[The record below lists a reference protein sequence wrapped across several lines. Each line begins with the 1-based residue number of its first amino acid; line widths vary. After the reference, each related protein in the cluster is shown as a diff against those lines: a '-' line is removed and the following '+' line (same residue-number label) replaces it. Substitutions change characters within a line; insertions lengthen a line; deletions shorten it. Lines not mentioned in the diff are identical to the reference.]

1 MNIFEVMKSRLK
13 EGKTIL
19 EAQKELVKE
28 GKVFD
33 FQWKDFEGI
42 AKAVVKDESLG
53 IHITLQGKGE
63 GKHKCVY
70 SVLVVPKDPHS
81 KPDALDKQ
89 ERMLLRVLVE
99 ADVNQPFDTLYY
111 SGVVYFYNQQ
121 ISKQTEFIAKEAA
134 KRIAVKIRDEL
145 LKAEEREEEGTLF
158 IAHLN

>member
-13 EGKTIL
+13 EGKTIV

-70 SVLVVPKDPHS
+70 SVLVVPKIPQG
-81 KPDALDKQ
+81 KQNALTNQK
-89 ERMLLRVLVE
+89 RMWPRVLVE
-99 ADVNQPFDTLYY
+99 ADVNRPSTLY
-111 SGVVYFYNQQ
+111 
-121 ISKQTEFIAKEAA
+121 IILE
-134 KRIAVKIRDEL
+134 
-145 LKAEEREEEGTLF
+145 
-158 IAHLN
+158 